1 VKTRTPRLVAA
12 FLAVAVA
19 ASLTACST
27 RAGADEIYLYYAS
40 GAGDDKKFV
49 ECIQPGTA
57 GSYPIDD
64 EIFALPTSL
73 RTWNIR
79 PEGGDTNQPI
89 KSGSK
94 PVGNQPGPE
103 VVIYA
108 TADFYLNTD
117 CKAGKDSPVVKFW
130 ENTGRRYGV
139 AVDGEEGFKQDAW
152 RSMLLNTLV
161 PAEEKALREQTRNWT
176 ADELDANLNGAWG
189 QMEKQLG
196 PLFLDQL
203 RAKVG
208 GDYFC
213 GAGYARGAEVEWS
226 EWVADGTDEKG
237 LTKFKEEKRKGTCPP
252 VRISIIDVNFADPGI
267 AAARA
272 SVFKAEQEA
281 KAKLIAAQAELE
293 QSRIL
298 GEAAKNEAYLKLK
311 QIEADLEAAKACAAN
326 PNCTL
331 VVGASGVNVNTGK

>member
-1 VKTRTPRLVAA
+1 MSINRSRITAAALVAV
-12 FLAVAVA
+12 LAAPLA
-19 ASLTACST
+19 GCST

-49 ECIQPGTA
+49 ECIEPGTA
-57 GSYPIDD
+57 GSYPLDD

-79 PEGGDTNQPI
+79 PQGGDTDQPV

-139 AVDGEEGFKQDAW
+139 STDGEGGFKDDAW
-152 RSMLLNTLV
+152 KTVLLNTLV
-161 PAEEKALREQTRNWT
+161 PAEEKALREQTRNYT
-176 ADELDANLNGAWG
+176 ADELDANLGGVWG
-189 QMEKQLG
+189 RMEKQLG
-196 PLFLDQL
+196 ALFNAEL

-213 GAGYARGAEVEWS
+213 GTGYGRGGDVEWT
-226 EWVADGTDEKG
+226 EWVPDGVDEQGVAKVR
-237 LTKFKEEKRKGTCPP
+237 EEKRKGACPP
-252 VRISIIDVNFADPGI
+252 VRISITDVNFADAGI
-267 AAARA
+267 AASRA
-272 SVFKAEQEA
+272 AVFKAEQDA
-281 KAKLIAAQAELE
+281 KAKLIAAQAELD

-298 GEAAKNEAYLKLK
+298 GEAAKNESYLKLK
-311 QIEADLEAAKACAAN
+311 QIEAELEAAKACASN

-331 VVGASGVNVNTGK
+331 VVGASGVTVNTGK